1 MRTNTKFRYKR
12 KYEANPYATSMFLF
26 MKFIVG
32 SDMRN
37 QFLLI
42 SCCLTCHRPTKLFPR
57 IEEWSLTITSRP
69 SCAIRLN
76 TSKKC
81 GNRGSVKKFGYNSA
95 FW

>member
-12 KYEANPYATSMFLF
+12 KYEANPYSYTTSMFLF

-42 SCCLTCHRPTKLFPR
+42 SCCLTCHRPTKLFPK
-57 IEEWSLTITSRP
+57 IEEWCHLNSHYHFSDKGHDSLNRKL
-69 SCAIRLN
+69 RLECQQ
-76 TSKKC
+76 SF
-81 GNRGSVKKFGYNSA
+81 SIF
-95 FW
+95 